1 MPVADREIMTVDSQE
16 LRFRTHGEGEILDI
30 TRQIQGI
37 IESSKLKDGVVTLFV
52 PGSTGALTTI
62 EYEPGLLTDFP
73 LALERLAPKDAPYEH
88 EDRWHDGNGHSHV
101 RASMIG
107 PDLSVPFLAKK
118 LALGTWQQIVFLE
131 LDVRPRETRT
141 PLLPMEICKTDVES
155 LQPSASYKLRDELL
169 EKNVQVCING

>member
-1 MPVADREIMTVDSQE
+1 MPETDREIMTVDSQA
-16 LRFRTHGEGEILDI
+16 LKFRTCREGEILDI
-30 TRQIQGI
+30 TDKIRRIVK
-37 IESSKLKDGVVTLFV
+37 SSKLKNGVATLFV

-88 EDRWHDGNGHSHV
+88 ENRWHDGNGHSHI

-107 PDLSVPFLAKK
+107 PDLSVPFLDKK

-131 LDVRPRETRT
+131 LDVRPRERT
-141 PLLPMEICKTDVES
+141 VV
-155 LQPSASYKLRDELL
+155 
-169 EKNVQVCING
+169 VQLIGE